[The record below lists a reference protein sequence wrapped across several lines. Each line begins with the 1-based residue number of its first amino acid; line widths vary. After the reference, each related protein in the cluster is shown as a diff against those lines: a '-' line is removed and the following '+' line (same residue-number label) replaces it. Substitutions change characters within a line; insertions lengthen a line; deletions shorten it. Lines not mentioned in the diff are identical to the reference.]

1 MSSIALVN
9 AGFKYGRQ
17 VILHDINLQT
27 SAGEFLGVIGPNGCG
42 KSTLLKCMCGLL
54 RPYRGRV
61 VLNGLDLAENNHGY
75 TARNIALVPQN
86 VALPPLF
93 TVMDIVLMGRTPHLK
108 LLQYEGKLDI
118 SIAIDAMEATQ
129 TLQLAD
135 KRVNELSGGEKQR
148 VLIARALA
156 QQAGILLLDEPTANL
171 DINFQAE
178 ILNFVRQLCR
188 DKGLS
193 VVSALHDLNLASQY
207 CDRIIMLKDG
217 KICRQGNPWEAL
229 DTAAIRDIYGVDVSV
244 YPHPVNSLPTALVTP
259 RDTAGSN

>member
-1 MSSIALVN
+1 MHGIELAN
-9 AGFKYGRQ
+9 ASFKYGKQ
-17 VILHDINLQT
+17 LILHDINLET
-27 SAGEFLGVIGPNGCG
+27 SAGEFLGIIGPNGCG
-42 KSTLLKCMCGLL
+42 KSTLLKGMSGLL
-54 RPYRGRV
+54 RPCRGRV
-61 VLNGLDLAENNHGY
+61 ILNGLDLAENNHNY

-118 SIAIDAMEATQ
+118 SIAIDAMEATR

-135 KRVNELSGGEKQR
+135 KRINELSGGEKQR

-171 DINFQAE
+171 DINYQAE
-178 ILNFVRQLCR
+178 ILNFVRHLCR
-188 DKGLS
+188 VKGLS

-217 KICRQGNPWEAL
+217 YICRQGNPGQVL
-229 DTAAIRDIYGVDVSV
+229 DTSAIRDIYGVDVLV

>member
-1 MSSIALVN
+1 MPGIALVN
-9 AGFKYGRQ
+9 ASFRYGRQ
-17 VILHDINLQT
+17 LILRDINLET
-27 SAGEFLGVIGPNGCG
+27 SAGEFLGIIGPNGCG
-42 KSTLLKCMCGLL
+42 KSTLLKGMSGLL
-54 RPYRGRV
+54 RPYPGYV
-61 VLNGLDLAENNHGY
+61 TLHGVNIAENNHGY

-86 VALPPLF
+86 VALPALF

-118 SIAIDAMEATQ
+118 SIAIEAMEATR
-129 TLQLAD
+129 TVQLAD
-135 KRVNELSGGEKQR
+135 KRIDELSGGEKQR

-171 DINFQAE
+171 DINYQAE

-193 VVSALHDLNLASQY
+193 VITALHDLNLASQY

-217 KICRQGNPWEAL
+217 YIWRQGNPREVMDA
-229 DTAAIRDIYGVDVSV
+229 AAIREIYGVDVCV

-259 RDTAGSN
+259 RDMSGSN

>member
-1 MSSIALVN
+1 MPGIELVN
-9 AGFKYGRQ
+9 ASFKYGRQ
-17 VILHDINLQT
+17 RILHDIQLET

-42 KSTLLKCMCGLL
+42 KSTLLKGMAGLL
-54 RPYRGRV
+54 HPCQGRV
-61 VLNGLDLAENNHGY
+61 ILNGIDISRNNHGY
-75 TARNIALVPQN
+75 KARNIALVPQI

-118 SIAIDAMEATQ
+118 SIAIGAMEATR
-129 TLQLAD
+129 TVQLAD
-135 KRVNELSGGEKQR
+135 KRIDELSGGEKQR

-171 DINFQAE
+171 DINYQAE

-188 DKGLS
+188 DKSLS
-193 VVSALHDLNLASQY
+193 VVTALHDINLASQY

-217 KICRQGNPWEAL
+217 RIWRQGNPGEVL
-229 DTAAIRDIYGVDVSV
+229 DAGTIRDIYGIDVSV